1 MRFKLKNASYTFV
14 INSVLTIM
22 IFGYLGVF
30 NRYRMIPSYILCL
43 FLFIIILMR
52 NNFCLR
58 FPRNNDL
65 LLWGLLLVFI
75 FISAL
80 IFNTRTGFEYIVL
93 ILNGCLWY
101 LVAYDEH
108 EYRML
113 FKGIKVISLIF
124 AIFTIINYYNHE
136 IVIDIFKF
144 IIADSQIKTIYFDL
158 NNGGI
163 PGIAGESSY
172 NAFCM
177 TFGIFITF
185 PQLIS
190 SDKKFKLYNLVYLII
205 VSVGISMTAK
215 RSVLLLL
222 FMLMVLMAA
231 LRIIWRPTTK
241 KSIIIMMIAL
251 IVIFVVAPSV
261 FYVVMQVVTKGT
273 GTIQLSNREWFW
285 NIAFEMFHKKPF
297 FGNGINTY
305 DFLYNA
311 RKKSSGYIAFAGA
324 HNSYIQFLAELGIA
338 GTIIYI
344 SAIIREII
352 KTTSALKKS
361 INLNLDK
368 NSDILMTAFMGI
380 LFCTL
385 YAMSENTFYQPQ
397 QLMCFFVFAHIAR
410 TVKMERHVSV

>member
-30 NRYRMIPSYILCL
+30 NRYSMIPSYILCL

-124 AIFTIINYYNHE
+124 AIFTIINYYNNE

-177 TFGIFITF
+177 TLGIFITF

>member
-352 KTTSALKKS
+352 KTTSALKKN

>member
-231 LRIIWRPTTK
+231 LRITWRPTTK

>member
-1 MRFKLKNASYTFV
+1 
-14 INSVLTIM
+14 
-22 IFGYLGVF
+22 
-30 NRYRMIPSYILCL
+30 
-43 FLFIIILMR
+43 
-52 NNFCLR
+52 
-58 FPRNNDL
+58 
-65 LLWGLLLVFI
+65 
-75 FISAL
+75 
-80 IFNTRTGFEYIVL
+80 
-93 ILNGCLWY
+93 
-101 LVAYDEH
+101 
-108 EYRML
+108 
-113 FKGIKVISLIF
+113 
-124 AIFTIINYYNHE
+124 
-136 IVIDIFKF
+136 
-144 IIADSQIKTIYFDL
+144 
-158 NNGGI
+158 
-163 PGIAGESSY
+163 
-172 NAFCM
+172 
-177 TFGIFITF
+177 
-185 PQLIS
+185 
-190 SDKKFKLYNLVYLII
+190 
-205 VSVGISMTAK
+205 MTAK

>member
-1 MRFKLKNASYTFV
+1 
-14 INSVLTIM
+14 M
-22 IFGYLGVF
+22 IAAMAVGENPLEYWNKRRETSKAGLA
-30 NRYRMIPSYILCL
+30 RMILETEKEGILEEIEFNGCKDEDVL
-43 FLFIIILMR
+43 EVTFFKHQGDR
-52 NNFCLR
+52 
-58 FPRNNDL
+58 
-65 LLWGLLLVFI
+65 V
-75 FISAL
+75 SAL

>member
-344 SAIIREII
+344 SAIIRENI

>member
-273 GTIQLSNREWFW
+273 GTIQLSNREWSW